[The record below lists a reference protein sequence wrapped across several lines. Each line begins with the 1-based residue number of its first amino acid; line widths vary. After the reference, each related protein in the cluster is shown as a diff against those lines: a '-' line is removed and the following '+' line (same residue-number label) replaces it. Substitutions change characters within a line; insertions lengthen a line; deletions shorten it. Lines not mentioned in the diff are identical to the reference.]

1 MTSLLFRSS
10 VLSNGT
16 CLLHLLSLLFVSF
29 THAFQYNGNTINP
42 QSVFLQQQ
50 QQRRPFHPFSLS
62 RQHQQQHHNHHHRVL
77 YSSVPSDVSS
87 SPYETL
93 DDIKADL
100 LRTCKGTTTDSNNNN
115 NNKPSLA
122 NIQDLVSQLED
133 MGEQMGV
140 GQSSAITGILAGEWE
155 LLYSPED
162 VTRSSPFFWAFA
174 QAFPEQADQIF
185 GITDSIPSPI
195 KDVGPAYQSIQLDET
210 GRDGKLISKV
220 KVSTLNGMAT
230 SIMTTRADIVQPV
243 GVDGLMLRVDTTK
256 PEDSTAIATLFP
268 GPLGRFINDNA
279 PPFPSGDVLER
290 IQPGSST
297 VIMRTTF
304 CDESIRISRN
314 DNNQYALPYV
324 WRRCKFAGSETI

>member
-1 MTSLLFRSS
+1 MTSLLFHS
-10 VLSNGT
+10 VSNGS
-16 CLLHLLSLLFVSF
+16 CLLHLLLVVGVVLVVPWTEVSF
-29 THAFQYNGNTINP
+29 THAFQYNGNGINP
-42 QSVFLQQQ
+42 LSELRQQQ
-50 QQRRPFHPFSLS
+50 QQ
-62 RQHQQQHHNHHHRVL
+62 HHRAL
-77 YSSVPSDVSS
+77 YSSSVPSDVSS
-87 SPYETL
+87 SPYEKL

-100 LRTCKGTTTDSNNNN
+100 LRTCKSATTSNTRNINNNNNNNN
-115 NNKPSLA
+115 NNKPSLS

-133 MGEQMGV
+133 KGEQMGV

-174 QAFPEQADQIF
+174 QAFPEQADPIF

-195 KDVGPAYQSIQLDET
+195 KDVGPAYQYIQIDET
-210 GRDGKLISKV
+210 GRGKLISKV

-230 SIMTTRADIVQPV
+230 SIMTTRADIVEPV

-256 PEDSTAIATLFP
+256 PEDSTAIATFFP

-279 PPFPSGDVLER
+279 PPFPSGNVLER

-314 DNNQYALPYV
+314 DNQYALPYV